1 MAAAPPAL
9 PQGRACVLFA
19 QTFVHPQLD
28 EYVDEVMFA
37 EPIVITACEFLEQ
50 NASSTS
56 SAVSLLGA
64 TSPPSFALEVFV
76 QCEGEARFR
85 RLCQPFLYSHSSS
98 NVLEVEAVVTNH
110 LVVRGSYRSLSL
122 VVYGN
127 TAEDLGQFNVDFDLD
142 NSVVN
147 LVSSSE
153 AKLEDL
159 PPLLHSRNPKFED
172 AISSL
177 QALSSILP
185 AIDISVEM
193 RQFLQLIYKVL
204 DIPNFGDISQKVMAI
219 ITSSAASFFTND
231 LVSAGIMLQELNLEA
246 LANAKESFHVFTEAQ
261 RNLFNLCKRYVEAG
275 HVYGDFLVECSF
287 LESEAD
293 LATSKDL
300 VDMLFQHFP
309 FNRDIAFV
317 GHPHLSQ
324 SNNVLLWLSLS
335 LILCSGKESCFH
347 YVNGGGME
355 QLAHFLSSEM
365 QNSATVTLMLLG
377 AVEQA
382 TRYSIGCEG
391 FLGWW
396 PREGENVPSGVSE
409 GYSQLLKLVMQKQR
423 HDIAG
428 LATYI
433 LQRLR
438 FYEVASRYEYAV
450 LSILGGPS
458 GDSIATPTTLSLL
471 MNAKLQLRKL
481 LKMINS
487 SGWVEDPS
495 PTACAIR
502 SLMVAAPEGLLSF
515 KASSKLIASSSCRF
529 LHQKIDAKLLSLLKV
544 RGFLPLSVAIISS
557 TVLRA
562 ERGHDLEAFLDVT
575 SSIEATILSLMFCR
589 SGLVFLLQHP
599 DLSSTIIR
607 AFKGDDDVNKFIPL
621 RYAFAL
627 VSKGFFVH
635 LQEVG
640 INLEMHLRV
649 VYAVDRLLTS
659 TPRSKELL
667 WVLWEL
673 CGLSRSDGG
682 RQALLALTHFPEAF
696 TILIEALH
704 SAKELETVSL
714 SCGTPLNLAIFH
726 ASAEICEIIVTDPT
740 SSSVS
745 VWIDHATDLHKALH
759 SSSPGSNRKDAPS
772 RLLEWIDAGVVYHKN
787 GAVGL
792 LRYAAVLAS
801 GGDAKITSTNILV
814 SDSMDVE
821 DVVGDTSNESDVNVV
836 ESLLGKLV
844 SDKSFDGVVLR
855 DSSVAQ
861 LITAIR
867 ILAFISENADVAT
880 SLFDEGAMTVVYIIL
895 VNSRLML
902 ERSSNNYDYLVDD
915 GVECSSTFD
924 LLLERNRE
932 KYLIDLLI
940 PSLLLLIE
948 LLQRLKEAKEQHRNT
963 KLMNVLLRLHR
974 ELSPKLAA
982 CSVDLSSSYPE
993 SALGLET
1000 VCHLIVSALA
1010 CWPAHAWAP
1019 GLFHTLLDSVQAAS
1033 LLTLGPK
1040 ETFSMLYLLIDL
1052 FPDEGIWH
1060 WKNGMPLL
1068 TAARSLAAGT
1078 LLGPLKETKVNW
1090 YLEHPYV
1097 EVLLGQLSPHLDKI
1111 AQVVLHY
1118 AVSSL
1123 VVVQDMLRIL
1133 ILRIARQRTEF
1144 AMLLLQ
1150 PIISW
1155 IQNHV
1160 VGTSLLDEI
1169 DAYKGYKL
1177 LDFLSLLLEH
1187 PLAKSLLLKEGSLQ
1201 ILTKVLGK
1209 IDAHVKSV
1217 SSGRSSLD
1225 SGFSIYNC
1233 CLPVLK
1239 SLSLICETRF
1249 AQKLH
1254 RLSNSNETP
1263 SIEDSAVIFSYV
1275 LRLCQHLPAGSEL
1288 LACLATFKELASHVE
1303 GQSALLDIFLF
1314 IRSSNDS
1321 KIQSGSSQESHEFY
1335 NRIIDAEWKKFPL
1348 LRCWINL
1355 YRSIENEG
1363 LSTYSVEAIGLL
1375 SIGVLKFCMTGK
1387 SFNKDRIDVMKYLFG
1402 HSSDVDGTT
1411 GVPEENM
1418 NYVQDMSSL
1427 LSSKITDDEY
1437 AGSSHLKAILHQVV
1451 ESTKCISLVLLKPI
1465 DSLNE
1470 DDAISEEVLLLSSDV
1485 KLSSKIHLLTDSS
1498 SERVENEWNFGEF
1511 GNKFQWECSEN
1522 LRNRLSQAGLLGKR
1536 KISAVDG
1543 ANRHG
1548 KGENA
1553 PADVRGS
1560 GPSVVPSIPT
1570 RRDTFRQRKPN
1581 TSRPPSMHVDD
1592 YVARERNE
1600 SSNPNVIAVPRLGSS
1615 GGRPPSIH
1623 VDEFMARQ
1631 RERQNAVPIAGV
1643 EAASQGKKAMLES
1656 DNDMEKSSRSKQL
1669 KVDLDDDL
1677 QGIDIV
1683 FDAEENEP
1691 DDKLPFPQA
1700 DDDVQQTASASAE
1713 RSPQHSIVEESESE
1727 AKDQEATAASNAVED
1742 TQSELSSRMSV
1753 SHPGIQLRREPSVS
1767 SEKKYF
1773 EQPDEMKNKNTAMIS
1788 GGFDSVAGAKASGFS
1803 ASVYGKGSPLRIQVP
1818 SDSRVPPPSFIPD
1831 NNLQR
1836 VGNVSGGRSLGLH
1849 EQKHLPTQP
1858 PLPPTPPPSTISPLR
1873 SQASENPAS
1882 RSPFV
1887 NPHND
1892 VQPPLYPTY
1901 AQNDYHSS
1909 FGNIPT
1915 SLGSS
1920 SFISDS
1926 RYART
1931 THSSPG
1937 SSNRPMPPLPPT
1949 PPPFSATPLN
1959 VSSRSPT
1966 SQSTMYIQK
1975 NAGTDA
1981 SQYASPPIPPGF
1993 GRPPSMPFTMHG
2005 NIAVQ
2010 QSDNITGITQNSHA
2024 SQSSMQS
2031 MQPLPHLQPLQP
2043 PQLPQQP
2050 QQLRLPIQT
2059 SGHTEQSSSMSQSH
2073 IQMQVQPQ
2081 QILQQS
2087 QISSYH
2093 LYYQTHLQENMP
2105 HTQQQPQAAHHM
2117 SDAAAQQQMDS
2128 SMSLQQYFS
2137 SPAAIQS
2144 LLSDRDKLCQLL
2156 EQHPKLMQMLQDQLG
2171 HL

>member
-1 MAAAPPAL
+1 M
-9 PQGRACVLFA
+9 GRPEPCVLFA

-37 EPIVITACEFLEQ
+37 EPIVISACEFLEQ
-50 NASSTS
+50 NAPSAS
-56 SAVSLLGA
+56 SAVTLLGA

-127 TAEDLGQFNVDFDLD
+127 TAEDLGQFNVEFDLD
-142 NSVVN
+142 NSVAK

-177 QALSSILP
+177 KALSSMLP
-185 AIDISVEM
+185 AADISVQM
-193 RQFLQLIYKVL
+193 RQFLQLIFKIL
-204 DIPNFGDISQKVMAI
+204 DIPNFGEFSQKVMAL
-219 ITSSAASFFTND
+219 ITSAVASFFTDD
-231 LVSAGIMLQELNLEA
+231 LASAGITLQELNLGA
-246 LANAKESFHVFTEAQ
+246 LANVKGSFHVFTEAQ
-261 RNLFNLCKRYVEAG
+261 RNLFELCKRYVGAG
-275 HVYGDFLVECSF
+275 HIYGDFLVGCSF
-287 LESEAD
+287 LESEAE
-293 LATSKDL
+293 LATSKEL

-309 FNRDIAFV
+309 FNRDTVFV
-317 GHPHLSQ
+317 GHPHLSK
-324 SNNVLLWLSLS
+324 SNNVLLWLSLA

-355 QLAHFLSSEM
+355 QLAHFFSQEM
-365 QNSATVTLMLLG
+365 LNSATVTLMLLG
-377 AVEQA
+377 AMEQA
-382 TRYSIGCEG
+382 TRYSVGCEG
-391 FLGWW
+391 LLGWW
-396 PREGENVPSGVSE
+396 PREGEKVPSGVSE
-409 GYSQLLKLVMQKQR
+409 GYSLLLKLLMQKQR
-423 HDIAG
+423 HDIAA
-428 LATYI
+428 LTTYI
-433 LQRLR
+433 LHRLR

-450 LSILGGPS
+450 LSILGGLS
-458 GDSIATPTTLSLL
+458 GDGNATTTTLSLL
-471 MNAKLQLRKL
+471 LKAKLQLRKL

-495 PTACAIR
+495 PMACAIR
-502 SLMVAAPEGLLSF
+502 SLMVASSEGSLSF
-515 KASSKLIASSSCRF
+515 KATSKLIASSSCRF
-529 LHQKIDAKLLSLLKV
+529 LHQKIDAKLLSLLKE
-544 RGFLPLSVAIISS
+544 RGFLPLSVALISS
-557 TVLRA
+557 TELRA
-562 ERGHDLEAFLDVT
+562 ERGHALEAFLDLT

-607 AFKGDDDVNKFIPL
+607 AFKGDDNVTKFIPL
-621 RYAFAL
+621 RYAYVL
-627 VSKGFFVH
+627 VSKGFFCH

-640 INLEMHLRV
+640 TNLEMHLRV
-649 VYAVDRLLTS
+649 VHAVDRLLTS
-659 TPRSKELL
+659 TPCSEELL

-704 SAKELETVSL
+704 SAKELEPISL

-726 ASAEICEIIVTDPT
+726 AAAEICEIIVTDPT

-745 VWIDHATDLHKALH
+745 VWIDHATDLHRALH

-792 LRYAAVLAS
+792 LRYAAVLAF
-801 GGDAKITSTNILV
+801 GGDAHITSTNILV

-844 SDKSFDGVVLR
+844 SDKSFDGVALR

-867 ILAFISENADVAT
+867 ILALISENADVAA

-895 VNSRLML
+895 VNTRLML

-915 GVECSSTFD
+915 GIECSSTSD

-932 KYLIDLLI
+932 KYLVDLLI

-982 CSVDLSSSYPE
+982 CSVDLSSSYPD

-1033 LLTLGPK
+1033 LLALGPK
-1040 ETFSMLYLLIDL
+1040 ETCSMLYLLIDL
-1052 FPDEGIWH
+1052 FPDEGVWH

-1068 TAARSLAAGT
+1068 TASRSLAVGT
-1078 LLGPLKETKVNW
+1078 LLGPLEERKVNW
-1090 YLEHPYV
+1090 YLERPCV
-1097 EVLLGQLSPHLDKI
+1097 EILLGQLSPHLDKI
-1111 AQVVLHY
+1111 AQVIHHY
-1118 AVSSL
+1118 AVGTL
-1123 VVVQDMLRIL
+1123 VVVQDILRIL

-1144 AMLLLQ
+1144 ATVLLQ
-1150 PIISW
+1150 PMISW
-1155 IQNHV
+1155 IENHLI
-1160 VGTSLLDEI
+1160 GTSPLDEI

-1187 PLAKSLLLKEGSLQ
+1187 PLAKTLLLKEGTLQ
-1201 ILTKVLGK
+1201 ILTKVLGR

-1217 SSGRSSLD
+1217 SNGRSSLN
-1225 SGFSIYNC
+1225 SRFNIYNC
-1233 CLPVLK
+1233 CLPVLR
-1239 SLSLICETRF
+1239 SLSLICETRS

-1254 RLSNSNETP
+1254 LLLDGNETL
-1263 SIEDSAVIFSYV
+1263 STEDSAVIFSYIFK
-1275 LRLCQHLPAGSEL
+1275 LCQHLPAGNEL
-1288 LACLATFKELASHVE
+1288 VACLGTFKDLASTAI
-1303 GQSALLDIFLF
+1303 GQSTLLDTYLF
-1314 IRSSNDS
+1314 IRSSSNNEN
-1321 KIQSGSSQESHEFY
+1321 QPGRSQESYQFY
-1335 NRIIDAEWKKFPL
+1335 NRLIDAEWKGCPL
-1348 LRCWINL
+1348 LTCWINL
-1355 YRSIENEG
+1355 YGSVETEG
-1363 LSTYSVEAIGLL
+1363 LSTCSVEAIGLL
-1375 SIGVLKFCMTGK
+1375 SIGVLRFCMSGR
-1387 SFNKDRIDVMKYLFG
+1387 SFNEDRIDALKYFFG
-1402 HSSDVDGTT
+1402 LSSDVDGAN
-1411 GVPEENM
+1411 GVLEENIK
-1418 NYVQDMSSL
+1418 YVQDMCTL

-1437 AGSSHLKAILHQVV
+1437 AVSSHLKATLHQAV
-1451 ESTKCISLVLLKPI
+1451 ESVKFLSLLLLKPI
-1465 DSLNE
+1465 DSFKD
-1470 DDAISEEVLLLSSDV
+1470 DDAFTDEVLLFSSDA

-1498 SERVENEWNFGEF
+1498 SERVENELNFGEL
-1511 GNKFQWECSEN
+1511 GESFQWECPEN

-1543 ANRHG
+1543 VNRHG

-1553 PADVRGS
+1553 PVDVRGS
-1560 GPSVVPSIPT
+1560 GSSMAPPIPT

-1631 RERQNAVPIAGV
+1631 RERHNSVPIAGV
-1643 EAASQGKKAMLES
+1643 EASSQGKKITLEI
-1656 DNDMEKSSRSKQL
+1656 DNDTEKSNRSKQL

-1677 QGIDIV
+1677 QEIM
-1683 FDAEENEP
+1683 FDAEENEA

-1713 RSPQHSIVEESESE
+1713 TSPQHSIVEETESE
-1727 AKDQEATAASNAVED
+1727 AKDLEATVASNAVENA
-1742 TQSELSSRMSV
+1742 QSELSSRMSV
-1753 SHPGIQLRREPSVS
+1753 SRPEMQLRREPSVS
-1767 SEKKYF
+1767 SENKYF
-1773 EQPDEMKNKNTAMIS
+1773 EQPDETNNKNPTMVS
-1788 GGFDSVAGAKASGFS
+1788 GGFDSVAVAKTSGFP
-1803 ASVYGKGSPLRIQVP
+1803 ASVYGKHSPSGAQVP
-1818 SDSRVPPPSFIPD
+1818 ADARIPPSSFIPD

-1836 VGNVSGGRSLGLH
+1836 VGNVLLGRSQGRH
-1849 EQKHLPTQP
+1849 EQKHLPNQP
-1858 PLPPTPPPSTISPLR
+1858 PLPPTPPPSTISPVR
-1873 SQASENPAS
+1873 SQVSENQTS

-1901 AQNDYHSS
+1901 AQTDYQSS
-1909 FGNIPT
+1909 FGNVPT
-1915 SLGSS
+1915 SFASS
-1920 SFISDS
+1920 NFMSDS

-1931 THSSPG
+1931 TNSSPG
-1937 SSNRPMPPLPPT
+1937 SSNRPLPPLPPT
-1949 PPPFSATPLN
+1949 PPSFSATPLN
-1959 VSSRSPT
+1959 VPSRSPT
-1966 SQSTMYIQK
+1966 SQSSMYVQH
-1975 NAGTDA
+1975 NAGATDA
-1981 SQYASPPIPPGF
+1981 SQYSSPPLIPPGF
-1993 GRPPSMPFTMHG
+1993 SRLPSMPFNMHG
-2005 NIAVQ
+2005 NIPVQ
-2010 QSDNITGITQNSHA
+2010 QSDNITGIAQNSRGP
-2024 SQSSMQS
+2024 QPSMQS

-2043 PQLPQQP
+2043 PQLPCP
-2050 QQLRLPIQT
+2050 QQLRLPIQN
-2059 SGHTEQSSSMSQSH
+2059 SLHTEQSGSMSQSH
-2073 IQMQVQPQ
+2073 VQMQVQPP

-2087 QISSYH
+2087 QTSPYH
-2093 LYYQTHLQENMP
+2093 LYYQTQSQENIP
-2105 HTQQQPQAAHHM
+2105 HPQQPQAAHHQV
-2117 SDAAAQQQMDS
+2117 DAATQQQMDS

-2137 SPAAIQS
+2137 SPEAIQS